1 MSDLVL
7 AECGGGWGARKQKEE
22 MGGQRKNEKNLTQ
35 RRRMKWQVMLEDRG
49 KAGRGPMKKRR

>member
-1 MSDLVL
+1 M
-7 AECGGGWGARKQKEE
+7 GARKQKKE
-22 MGGQRKNEKNLTQ
+22 MGGQRKKEKNLTQ

>member
-1 MSDLVL
+1 M
-7 AECGGGWGARKQKEE
+7 GGEAWKQKEE

-49 KAGRGPMKKRR
+49 KAGRGRMKKCR